1 MHRMLAGAAAGLQH
15 VAGFAVKIP
24 LQHGP
29 DRLMVAM
36 KRLRIKP
43 AVRLDGA
50 AILAEFDDILRHPG
64 LPSRA
69 CGTALVLCAA
79 AGILTAFCGLETPD
93 CQKMAFVLFTT
104 YIFS

>member
-1 MHRMLAGAAAGLQH
+1 MKLGVVAVAAALSTFAAGTAHAQWADLNGQYRC
-15 VAGFAVKIP
+15 VENCLGPGFAFITMQGWDMNLVNE
-24 LQHGP
+24 
-29 DRLMVAM
+29 A
-36 KRLRIKP
+36 
-43 AVRLDGA
+43 
-50 AILAEFDDILRHPG
+50 G